1 MKLSSVADVMRA
13 NQVARETR
21 LDVVSIGSPKRRREK
36 DFSMDLASLQFTPMQ
51 STEGKKMRRS
61 KVKKLTRDSV
71 LFDMEFS
78 PFADVSKVLSPRP
91 TRKNRIKVDEDVLQ
105 SLRITS
111 AVKKSRDARLLQ
123 SQDNPYL

>member
-1 MKLSSVADVMRA
+1 MKPLQAT
-13 NQVARETR
+13 QY
-21 LDVVSIGSPKRRREK
+21 
-36 DFSMDLASLQFTPMQ
+36 LQFTPMQ

-61 KVKKLTRDSV
+61 KVKKSTRDSV

>member
-91 TRKNRIKVDEDVLQ
+91 TRKNRIKVDEDEAGSEV
-105 SLRITS
+105 
-111 AVKKSRDARLLQ
+111 
-123 SQDNPYL
+123 

>member
-61 KVKKLTRDSV
+61 KVKKSTRDSV